1 VGNDSDVGRRK
12 FFEIGI
18 YAITGT
24 IALVSTAALALFTIG
39 PSFRKKRSRWVE
51 VKLEDPQTE
60 SATFTRV
67 VLEYESKEGWLTEKT
82 RKLAYLKREKGGQI
96 VAISAGC
103 THLGCIVTWDEAE
116 KIFKCPCHDGRFDV
130 DGRVVS
136 GPPPAPLKRH
146 KTRIDNGKIFLAT
159 ETVPL
164 GGEKGESV

>member
-51 VKLEDPQTE
+51 VKLEDPQSE

-82 RKLAYLKREKGGQI
+82 RKLAYVKREKEGQI

-130 DGRVVS
+130 DGRVIS

-146 KTRIDNGKIFLAT
+146 RTRIDNGKIFLAT

>member
-1 VGNDSDVGRRK
+1 MGNDSDVGRRK
-12 FFEIGI
+12 FIEIGI
-18 YAITGT
+18 YALTAA

-51 VKLEDPQTE
+51 VKVENPQSE
-60 SATFTRV
+60 RATFTRV
-67 VLEYESKEGWLTEKT
+67 VLEYEAKDGWLTAKA
-82 RKLAYLKREKGGQI
+82 RRLAYVKRERGGQI

-130 DGRVVS
+130 DGKVIG

-146 KTRIDNGKIFLAT
+146 KTRTDNGKIFLAT
-159 ETVPL
+159 EPLPL
-164 GGEKGESV
+164 GGDKGESV